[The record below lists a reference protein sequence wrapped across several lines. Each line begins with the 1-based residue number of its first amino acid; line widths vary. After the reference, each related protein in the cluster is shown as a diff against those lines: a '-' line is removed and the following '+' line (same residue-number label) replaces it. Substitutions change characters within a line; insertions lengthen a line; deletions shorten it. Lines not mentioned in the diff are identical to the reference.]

1 MTLQSSAC
9 HMSDFSK
16 VNAASPTRS
25 HGLVDS
31 CGFVESVCVD
41 YMLCFQLFLIVSGQ
55 FTIFLQG
62 LHEFA
67 TKCILDLFG
76 AVEGSISNSW
86 NAFCLSKTICT
97 EMRNINQII

>member
-1 MTLQSSAC
+1 M
-9 HMSDFSK
+9 
-16 VNAASPTRS
+16 VWWI
-25 HGLVDS
+25 LVDS
-31 CGFVESVCVD
+31 LRACVFEKVDFRLSAFLYIYCMSVY

-67 TKCILDLFG
+67 TKRILDLFG
-76 AVEGSISNSW
+76 AVEGSLSNSW

-97 EMRNINQII
+97 EMRNINQIID